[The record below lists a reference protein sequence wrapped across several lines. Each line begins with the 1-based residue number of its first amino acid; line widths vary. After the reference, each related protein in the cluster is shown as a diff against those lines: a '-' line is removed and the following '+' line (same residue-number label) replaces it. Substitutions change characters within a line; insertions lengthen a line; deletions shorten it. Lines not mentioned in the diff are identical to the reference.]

1 LVAGSR
7 LGRNALIMNYLAHL
21 YLGQGSAQS
30 LIGSLMGDFIRGHL
44 DESLP
49 LAIRQGIWL
58 HRKIDAFTDAHPVFR
73 ASKGRLRPPLRR
85 YAGILV
91 DVFYDHFLARDW
103 ALYSSVSLRDF
114 SWSVYRTLHSHHE
127 RLPTPMNR
135 NGAVLEALFLVT
147 LQEIGNPARPGEGQR
162 RPQNVD

>member
-1 LVAGSR
+1 
-7 LGRNALIMNYLAHL
+7 
-21 YLGQGSAQS
+21 
-30 LIGSLMGDFIRGHL
+30 L

-49 LAIRQGIWL
+49 LAIRQSIWL

-73 ASKGRLRPPLRR
+73 ASKGRLRPPWRR

-127 RLPTPMNR
+127 GLPTPMNR

-147 LQEIGNPARPGEGQR
+147 LQETGNPAPPGERQR